1 MNLILIGYRGT
12 GKSTVGKVLAK
23 RLNRELISTDKEIV
37 KRAGRS
43 IPEIVQEKGWEYFR
57 DLESDVCRDLAG
69 RDNLVIDTG
78 GGAILRQ
85 GNVEALKRN
94 GTLFWLTASV
104 ETIAGRIGGDT
115 QRPSLTGAKSFIEE
129 IEEVLRERTPKY
141 QAAADHVL
149 STDGRSIQQLAS
161 TILGLFD
168 STAAR

>member
-1 MNLILIGYRGT
+1 MNIVLIGYRGT
-12 GKSTVGKVLAK
+12 GKSTVGKVVAA
-23 RLNRELISTDKEIV
+23 RLGRQLVSTDNEIV

-43 IPEIVQEKGWEYFR
+43 IPEIVGEHGWDYFR
-57 DLESDVCRDLAG
+57 DLESEVCRELAG

-85 GNVEALKRN
+85 QNVDVLKQN

-104 ETIAGRIGGDT
+104 DTIAKRIGKDN
-115 QRPSLTGAKSFIEE
+115 QRPSLTGTKSFIEE

-149 STDGRSIQQLAS
+149 ATDGRSINELVKSLLAVLD
-161 TILGLFD
+161 TEP
-168 STAAR
+168 AQ